1 MGKLSFE
8 STLYGL
14 RTNTIVIADLSEQ
27 RLTKEQ
33 IAEFSQA
40 LMANRSAIHVD
51 LSNCCII
58 GLDQR
63 LFICDVLANEVSKA
77 LRTNQ
82 TIRFLDLSFTNTE
95 YLTPL
100 IEALRVNQTLQSLD
114 LSGNKISSDPE
125 ALIDAIED
133 HPALF
138 SFKPPYSAFCNGGI
152 SYQDGDETAEFD
164 NKIKTLF
171 NLKVILQGL
180 HANSVIE
187 IDLAGQQLSKKQ
199 IARLAKALSNN
210 ESATRIDLSNCNIN
224 KSDAAV
230 LAKSLQDNK
239 TLETLILRSNDVGL
253 HGINAFTKILAHNKT
268 LQIIDCG
275 DNKLVYADG
284 KDQDICNLPDWK
296 NIEAFLKRNRKLS
309 LHRLINWMQ
318 ATIAIKAAQTKSSI
332 STSVIP
338 LADEIVRFLGKGDSD
353 TPKINLHKFWC
364 SLFFRNRLLNGEEKT
379 STPIN
384 QNGPSL
390 HSNTS
395 GDQLCNP

>member
-14 RTNTIVIADLSEQ
+14 RTNTIMIANLSEQ

-40 LMANRSAIHVD
+40 LIANTSAIHVD

-63 LFICDVLANEVSKA
+63 LFICDVLVNEVSKA

-82 TIRFLDLSFTNTE
+82 TIRSIDLSFTNTE

-100 IEALRVNQTLQSLD
+100 VEALRINQTLHSLD

-138 SFKPPYSAFCNGGI
+138 SFKPPYNAFCNGGI
-152 SYQDGDETAEFD
+152 SYQDGDDTTEFD
-164 NKIKTLF
+164 NKIKTMF
-171 NLKVILQGL
+171 NLKLILQGL

-187 IDLAGQQLSKKQ
+187 IDLAGRQLSKKQ

-210 ESATRIDLSNCNIN
+210 KSVTKIDLSSCNIN
-224 KSDAAV
+224 KSDAAA

-239 TLETLILRSNDVGL
+239 TLETLIIRSNDIGL
-253 HGINAFTKILAHNKT
+253 HGINSFTKTLAYNKT
-268 LQIIDCG
+268 LQSIDCS
-275 DNKLVYADG
+275 DNKLVYTHG

-309 LHRLINWMQ
+309 LHRQINWMQ
-318 ATIAIKAAQTKSSI
+318 ATIAIKVAQTKSSI

-338 LADEIVRFLGKGDSD
+338 LADEITQFLGKGDSD

-364 SLFFRNRLLNGEEKT
+364 SLFFRNHLLNAEEKP
-379 STPIN
+379 SIPIN
-384 QNGPSL
+384 QNGLSL

-395 GDQLCNP
+395 GDHSCNP